1 MLSPPHLQS
10 PVFWVVASIQGAET
24 RQTSEIPATPEG
36 GLRVVGAAFRMLER
50 PVCPG
55 GRDSSVGGD
64 RRAGRP
70 RRGQLANPALP
81 YVCLSLFPA
90 SVLPPCRAVCTSSSS
105 LTPTP
110 PVECACSLWPSSS
123 ASASAGCT
131 VSGGRA
137 CHPPAPGTWVGW
149 ASLWPVSISISLFLS
164 GMSWVLPPVGRPSCF
179 YTLLQH
185 REGFQ
190 AQAL

>member
-1 MLSPPHLQS
+1 M
-10 PVFWVVASIQGAET
+10 
-24 RQTSEIPATPEG
+24 
-36 GLRVVGAAFRMLER
+36 GAAFRMLER

-55 GRDSSVGGD
+55 GRDSRVGGD
-64 RRAGRP
+64 RRVGRP
-70 RRGQLANPALP
+70 RRSQLANPAVP

-90 SVLPPCRAVCTSSSS
+90 SVLPPRRAVCTSSSS

-137 CHPPAPGTWVGW
+137 RHAPAPGTWVGW

-164 GMSWVLPPVGRPSCF
+164 GMSWVLPPVGRPPASIPFCS
-179 YTLLQH
+179 TGRGSRLRHCNLGSILLPL
-185 REGFQ
+185 RLSFPTCIME
-190 AQAL
+190 